1 MTMEEAPA
9 VVEAVA
15 AAEAD
20 EIASMVRDSTTPGSI
35 CTQHQEAGQN
45 LDSAPSGPP
54 EVLCDSTA
62 PSQRQTQTALHV
74 FTAIAPAANACAVA
88 PTLCVRTGP
97 DAQSAE
103 SQSQRVHR
111 RRVFVSHTLTGS

>member
-1 MTMEEAPA
+1 

-62 PSQRQTQTALHV
+62 PSQRQTQPALHV

-88 PTLCVRTGP
+88 PTLSACNRGQMPSPQSPSHSVCTG
-97 DAQSAE
+97 DACSSAT
-103 SQSQRVHR
+103 R
-111 RRVFVSHTLTGS
+111 

>member
-15 AAEAD
+15 AAEVD

-54 EVLCDSTA
+54 EVLCHSTA
-62 PSQRQTQTALHV
+62 PSQR
-74 FTAIAPAANACAVA
+74 
-88 PTLCVRTGP
+88 
-97 DAQSAE
+97 
-103 SQSQRVHR
+103 
-111 RRVFVSHTLTGS
+111 